1 MNFYKH
7 HLGDYS
13 RCTAHLSM
21 TEDGAYRR
29 LLDVYY
35 TREEP
40 IPADIKAACRLVR
53 AQTRQDREAVET
65 VLREFFD
72 LRDDG
77 WHNNRAD
84 EEIQVAQEK
93 AERNREVGKK
103 GGRPPKNETITVI
116 KNNPEETQTVIS
128 GNPDKTLASNHK
140 PVTSKNQSSASTA
153 EPPPTPKPSPP
164 SPTAERPPPGD
175 FVGLAIE
182 LRKAGVACT
191 ASHPRVIEWAEK
203 GVTVAMALEAIEVAR
218 MRKPGEPVSPNYL
231 APIITEM
238 LHPKPPP
245 EPPWWNTP
253 EATIA
258 KGEALG
264 IRAKPGEQMAE
275 YRDRIREAAKGQRA
289 AA

>member
-1 MNFYKH
+1 MARIRTVKPEFWTDEKVVE
-7 HLGDYS
+7 
-13 RCTAHLSM
+13 LS
-21 TEDGAYRR
+21 AFAR
-29 LLDVYY
+29 LLFIGLWNFADDEGRMVYSPKRIKMQIFPSDSIECSELLGEIR
-35 TREEP
+35 RESL
-40 IPADIKAACRLVR
+40 ISVY
-53 AQTRQDREAVET
+53 V
-65 VLREFFD
+65 V
-72 LRDDG
+72 DG
-77 WHNNRAD
+77 
-84 EEIQVAQEK
+84 QEYLQINGFAK
-93 AERNREVGKK
+93 HQKV
-103 GGRPPKNETITVI
+103 
-116 KNNPEETQTVIS
+116 
-128 GNPDKTLASNHK
+128 DKRT
-140 PVTSKNQSSASTA
+140 TSKIPPPPDIHAESPRIPPTEGIKEGIKEGKTQSSASTA
-153 EPPPTPKPSPP
+153 EPPPTPKPSPH

-203 GVTVAMALEAIEVAR
+203 GVTVAMALEAVEVAR

-231 APIITEM
+231 APIIAEM